1 MDVGWLQR
9 QRRSRIMGEI
19 GLALCILWQAI
30 LDAQE
35 TTGINRYYWPEGT
48 SYEEARE
55 FLRCEGC
62 QELVDNLSRAIGED
76 LSRDRLLDWAERGK
90 GSE

>member
-9 QRRSRIMGEI
+9 QRPWRMEGEV
-19 GLALCILWQAI
+19 GLALAILWRAI

-35 TTGINRYYWPEGT
+35 TTEIDRYYWPPNTG
-48 SYEEARE
+48 YEEARE

-62 QELVDNLSRAIGED
+62 EELVDNLSRAMGED
-76 LSRDRLLDWAERGK
+76 LSRDRLLDWAERGTC
-90 GSE
+90 E